1 MGVRQGRMRP
11 SVSKGISVLC
21 YQTKKKRKKKR
32 RKGKERQLGKLLKWV
47 APKAQDEGVEVGT
60 GII

>member
-1 MGVRQGRMRP
+1 V
-11 SVSKGISVLC
+11 C
-21 YQTKKKRKKKR
+21 FATKKKKKKKKR